1 MTRQIIKFTFFIISV
16 ISAQVV
22 KEINIEGN
30 SDFYERDY
38 LNWINVREN
47 SILPEKFRE
56 LLKENLNS
64 VMNEYGYL
72 EFSVDS
78 ISTDYSSD
86 SQFVSIIIYITES
99 EQTKFKDIFI
109 ESKDT
114 LDEFILNKISYLKEK
129 PFNTFQ
135 LQQIIKNILDE
146 SEQQGFPFSEINIKS
161 IYFYEDTLSKN
172 KYADVYLSFDKG
184 QSSIINKI
192 EITGNDKTKDYVIT
206 RNARVR
212 EGDLY
217 TPELV
222 DYIPARLN
230 KLKFFE
236 PVKTPSIYFNSKNEC
251 ILKIEVTERQ
261 TNSFDGI
268 VGYIPDTKQE
278 TGYFTGYVQVNLRNI
293 LGTERGI
300 GFRWQQEN
308 KYSQELEIKYLEPWL
323 MSFPININ
331 LGLFQRKQ
339 DSTYVQRK
347 LDLGIEYIA
356 TEYLTASILLATGL
370 TIPTERSDSVFT
382 VYKSSLNT
390 IGAQLKIDTRD
401 NLYIPTKGIIFV
413 NAYKYSFKNISGPS
427 WAIKPTDKTKFN
439 LQNIEVDFGFYY
451 QLFYGNIVFLGLHGR
466 EIKAPFFEISD
477 LYKLGGANTLRG
489 YREKQFLG
497 NRIFWSNLEYRY
509 LLTETTFGFLFF
521 DTGYFLLNEDKER
534 GIDKKSEFKIGYGVG
549 FNLNTP
555 LGVLVVS
562 YAMGQG
568 DSFSEG
574 KIHFGLNNEF

>member
-1 MTRQIIKFTFFIISV
+1 MTLQIIKFINITIFLSCISF
-16 ISAQVV
+16 AQVV
-22 KEINIEGN
+22 KEINVEGN
-30 SDFYERDY
+30 SDFFKQDY
-38 LNWINVREN
+38 LNWINIKKGN
-47 SILPEKFRE
+47 ALTDNFDKKLID
-56 LLKENLNS
+56 NLNS
-64 VMNEYGYL
+64 VMYDNGYL

-78 ISTDYSSD
+78 ISQIFSDD
-86 SQFVSIIIYITES
+86 SQFVSITIFVNEGK
-99 EQTKFKDIFI
+99 QTLFKNIFI
-109 ESKDT
+109 DTKDS
-114 LDEFILNKISYLKEK
+114 LDDFITSEIFHLSEK
-129 PFNTFQ
+129 PFSTIQ
-135 LQQIIKNILDE
+135 LQKSIKNILDE
-146 SEQQGFPFSEINIKS
+146 SERRGFPFAEIIIKS
-161 IYFYEDTLSKN
+161 IYFYEEEK
-172 KYADVYLSFDKG
+172 KYADVYLSYDKG
-184 QSSIINKI
+184 QSSVINKI
-192 EITGNDKTKDYVIT
+192 EVVGNYKTKDYVIT
-206 RNARVR
+206 RNAGVK

-222 DYIPARLN
+222 EEIPSRLN
-230 KLKFFE
+230 KLRFFE
-236 PVKTPSIYFNSKNEC
+236 PVKTSSIYFNSKNEC

-261 TNSFDGI
+261 TNNFDGI
-268 VGYIPDTKQE
+268 VGYIPDTKNE
-278 TGYFTGYVQVNLRNI
+278 TGYFTGYVNVNLRNI

-323 MSFPININ
+323 LGYPINLN

-339 DSTYVQRK
+339 DTTYVQRK
-347 LDLGIEYIA
+347 LDLGVEYIA
-356 TEYLTASILLATGL
+356 TEYLTASILFAIGL
-370 TIPTERSDSVFT
+370 TIPTDRGDSVFT
-382 VYKSSLNT
+382 VYKSSMNT

-413 NAYKYSFKNISGPS
+413 NTYKYNFKNISGPS

-439 LQNIEVDFGFYY
+439 FQNIEVDFGFYY

-489 YREKQFLG
+489 YQEKQFLG

-509 LLTETTFGFLFF
+509 LLSETTFGFLFF
-521 DTGYFLLNEDKER
+521 DTGFFLLDEDKDKGVE
-534 GIDKKSEFKIGYGVG
+534 KKSEFKIGYGIG
-549 FNLNTP
+549 FNLTTP

-562 YAMGQG
+562 YAMGQD